1 MASKQG
7 GSMGLGLYIVREVAS
22 AHGGSVAV
30 RSSADEGTTFTIRLP
45 KDQSRSET
53 VGKSSSSPKLNFL
66 MCLDYLLIRREDGHI
81 SNPFALRINGMS
93 LRELDNSFTI

>member
-1 MASKQG
+1 LASKQG

-45 KDQSRSET
+45 KDQSRS
-53 VGKSSSSPKLNFL
+53 
-66 MCLDYLLIRREDGHI
+66 
-81 SNPFALRINGMS
+81 
-93 LRELDNSFTI
+93 

>member
-22 AHGGSVAV
+22 AHGGSVSV

-53 VGKSSSSPKLNFL
+53 VGKSSSSPKLNFR
-66 MCLDYLLIRREDGHI
+66 CVWTTYLSVEKTDTSVIR
-81 SNPFALRINGMS
+81 SP
-93 LRELDNSFTI
+93 